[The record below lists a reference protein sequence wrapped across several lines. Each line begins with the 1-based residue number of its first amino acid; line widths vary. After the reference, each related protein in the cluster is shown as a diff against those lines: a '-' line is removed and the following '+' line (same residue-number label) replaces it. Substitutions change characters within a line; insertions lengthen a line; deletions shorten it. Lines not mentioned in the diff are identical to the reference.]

1 MTNTLSYPKEKIR
14 YAVLSL
20 FLAQGLCFASWAS
33 RLTDIKSSF
42 DLQDLL
48 HFGLLITLQ
57 PIGKFLAI
65 PIVGFLMQRIGS
77 KNTVLISLGGFIISL
92 FFIGLTP
99 NIYILGTFFMLFGTF
114 WNMTDISLNTQAIEV
129 ERIYGKT
136 IIATFHAGWSIAACI
151 GALIG
156 FLMINLNINPQVHFI
171 VITLLCLAVVG
182 YSSRFLLDEIREDKT
197 AELAQPK
204 KSKFKLKTIF
214 SELILIQ
221 LGLVWLFA
229 LIIENTMFDWSN
241 VYFESTIHAPKTM
254 QVGFL
259 VFMVMMTT
267 GRLLANYAYKIW
279 SKTTVLKVAGAL
291 IFIGFFTSSVLI
303 GHVET
308 ITLKVIVNSL
318 GFMSIGLGISCIV
331 PTIYSIVGEKVK
343 NIPVGTALTI
353 MSGISFVG
361 PLVTNVLVGYISK
374 HWGLEMA
381 YLTVGFFGICILLI
395 ASLSK
400 TMRLKSASN

>member
-1 MTNTLSYPKEKIR
+1 MTANNTLSYSKEKIR

-42 DLQDLL
+42 NLQDLL
-48 HFGLLITLQ
+48 HFGLLVTLQ

-65 PIVGFLMQRIGS
+65 PIVGFLMQRMGS
-77 KNTVLISLGGFIISL
+77 KNTVLISLGGFIVSL
-92 FFIGLTP
+92 FFIGFAS
-99 NIYILGTFFMLFGTF
+99 NMYILGAFFTLFGIF

-129 ERIYGKT
+129 ERMYGRT

-156 FLMINLNINPQVHFI
+156 FLMINLNVSPGMHFML
-171 VITLLCLAVVG
+171 VTVFCLAVVT
-182 YSSRFLLDEIREDKT
+182 YSFRFLLEDV
-197 AELAQPK
+197 EAQTK
-204 KSKFKLKTIF
+204 KEERPVKEKINWKVIF
-214 SELILIQ
+214 SETILFQ
-221 LGLVWLFA
+221 LGLVWMFA

-267 GRLLANYAYKIW
+267 GRLLANYAYRIW
-279 SKTTVLKVAGAL
+279 SKPTVLKIAGGL
-291 IFIGFFTSSVLI
+291 IFIGFFTSSILI
-303 GHVET
+303 GHAESIAV
-308 ITLKVIVNSL
+308 KVTVNSI
-318 GFMSIGLGISCIV
+318 GFMLIGLGISCIV

-343 NIPVGTALTI
+343 SIPVGAALTI

-361 PLVTNVLVGYISK
+361 PLVTNVFVGFVSK
-374 HWGLEMA
+374 NWGLEIA
-381 YLTVGFFGICILLI
+381 YLSIGFIGICILLI
-395 ASLSK
+395 VSLSK
-400 TMRLKSASN
+400 TMNRK

>member
-1 MTNTLSYPKEKIR
+1 MTANNTLSYSKEKIR

-42 DLQDLL
+42 NLQDLL
-48 HFGLLITLQ
+48 HFGLLVTLQ

-65 PIVGFLMQRIGS
+65 PIVGFLMQRMGS
-77 KNTVLISLGGFIISL
+77 KNTVLISLGGFIVSL
-92 FFIGLTP
+92 FFIGFAS
-99 NIYILGTFFMLFGTF
+99 NMYILGAFFTLFGIF

-129 ERIYGKT
+129 ERMYGRT

-156 FLMINLNINPQVHFI
+156 FLMINLNVSPGMHFML
-171 VITLLCLAVVG
+171 VTVFCLAVVT
-182 YSSRFLLDEIREDKT
+182 YSFRFLLEDV
-197 AELAQPK
+197 EAQTK
-204 KSKFKLKTIF
+204 KEERPVKEKINWKVIF
-214 SELILIQ
+214 SETILFQ
-221 LGLVWLFA
+221 LGLVWMFA

-267 GRLLANYAYKIW
+267 GRLLANYAYRIW
-279 SKTTVLKVAGAL
+279 SKPTVLKIAGGL
-291 IFIGFFTSSVLI
+291 IFIGFFTSSILI
-303 GHVET
+303 GHAESIAV
-308 ITLKVIVNSL
+308 KVAVNSL
-318 GFMSIGLGISCIV
+318 GFMLIGLGISCIV

-343 NIPVGTALTI
+343 SIPVGAALTI

-361 PLVTNVLVGYISK
+361 PLVTNVFVGFASK
-374 HWGLEMA
+374 NWGLEIA
-381 YLTVGFFGICILLI
+381 YLSIGFIGICILLI
-395 ASLSK
+395 VSLSK
-400 TMRLKSASN
+400 TMNSK

>member
-1 MTNTLSYPKEKIR
+1 MPTANSVSYSKEKIR

-42 DLQDLL
+42 DLSDLL
-48 HFGLLITLQ
+48 HFGLLVTLQ

-77 KNTVLISLGGFIISL
+77 KNTVLVSLGGFIVSL
-92 FFIGLTP
+92 FFIGLTS
-99 NIYILGTFFMLFGTF
+99 NIYILGTFFTLFGIC

-129 ERIYGKT
+129 ERMYGRT
-136 IIATFHAGWSIAACI
+136 IIATFHAGWSIAACA

-156 FLMINLNINPQVHFI
+156 FLVINLNVSPGVHFML
-171 VITLLCLAVVG
+171 VTVLCLAVVV
-182 YSSRFLLDEIREDKT
+182 YSFRFLLDDVASDRKDEQTQKEEKARFDWKV
-197 AELAQPK
+197 
-204 KSKFKLKTIF
+204 IF
-214 SELILIQ
+214 SETILFQ

-259 VFMVMMTT
+259 VFMVMMTA
-267 GRLLANYAYKIW
+267 GRLLANYAYRIW
-279 SKTTVLKVAGAL
+279 SKPTVLKIAGTL
-291 IFIGFFTSSVLI
+291 IFIGFFTSSILI
-303 GHVET
+303 GHAESMA
-308 ITLKVIVNSL
+308 LKVVVNSI
-318 GFMSIGLGISCIV
+318 GFMLIGLGISCIV

-343 NIPVGTALTI
+343 SIPVGAALTI

-361 PLVTNVLVGYISK
+361 PLVTNVFVGFVSK
-374 HWGLEMA
+374 HWGLEIA
-381 YLTVGFFGICILLI
+381 YLSVGFIGICILLI
-395 ASLSK
+395 VSLSK
-400 TMRLKSASN
+400 TMKRG

>member
-1 MTNTLSYPKEKIR
+1 MATANTISYSKEKTR

-42 DLQDLL
+42 NLQDLV
-48 HFGLLITLQ
+48 HFGLLVTLQ

-65 PIVGFLMQRIGS
+65 PIVGFLMQRIGN

-92 FFIGLTP
+92 FFIGLTS
-99 NIYILGTFFMLFGTF
+99 NIYFLGTFFALFGIC

-129 ERIYGKT
+129 ERMYGRT

-156 FLMINLNINPQVHFI
+156 FLMINLNVPPRFHFML
-171 VITLLCLAVVG
+171 VALVGLAVVI
-182 YSSRFLLDEIREDKT
+182 YSFRFLLDDVKLEE
-197 AELAQPK
+197 K
-204 KSKFKLKTIF
+204 KDEKPEKEKATYNWKVIF
-214 SELILIQ
+214 SEIILFQ
-221 LGLVWLFA
+221 LGLVWMFA

-259 VFMVMMTT
+259 VFMIMMTV
-267 GRLLANYAYKIW
+267 GRLLANYAYRIW
-279 SKTTVLKVAGAL
+279 SKQTILKIAGTL
-291 IFIGFFTSSVLI
+291 IFIGFFTSSILI
-303 GHVET
+303 GHAESM
-308 ITLKVIVNSL
+308 ILKVVVNSI
-318 GFMSIGLGISCIV
+318 GFMLIGLGISCIV

-343 NIPVGTALTI
+343 SITVGAALTI

-361 PLVTNVLVGYISK
+361 PLVTNVFIGFISK
-374 HWGLEMA
+374 YWGLETA
-381 YLTVGFFGICILLI
+381 YLSVGFIGVCILLI
-395 ASLSK
+395 VSLSK
-400 TMRLKSASN
+400 TIRK

>member
-1 MTNTLSYPKEKIR
+1 MTANNTLSYSKEKIR

-42 DLQDLL
+42 NLQDLL
-48 HFGLLITLQ
+48 HFGLLVTLQ

-92 FFIGLTP
+92 FFIGLTS
-99 NIYILGTFFMLFGTF
+99 NMYILGTFFTLFGIF

-129 ERIYGKT
+129 ERIYGRT

-156 FLMINLNINPQVHFI
+156 FLMINLNVSPGIHFML
-171 VITLLCLAVVG
+171 VTVFCLAVVT
-182 YSSRFLLDEIREDKT
+182 YSFRFLLDDVKTEEKKDVQPSRE
-197 AELAQPK
+197 
-204 KSKFKLKTIF
+204 KSNWKMIF
-214 SELILIQ
+214 SETILFQ
-221 LGLVWLFA
+221 LGLVWMFA

-259 VFMVMMTT
+259 VFMIMMTT
-267 GRLLANYAYKIW
+267 GRLLANYAYRIW
-279 SKTTVLKVAGAL
+279 SKPSVLKIAGTL

-303 GHVET
+303 GHAESIV
-308 ITLKVIVNSL
+308 LKVVVNSV
-318 GFMSIGLGISCIV
+318 GFMLIGLGISCIV

-343 NIPVGTALTI
+343 SIPVGAALTI

-361 PLVTNVLVGYISK
+361 PLVTNVFVGFVSK
-374 HWGLEMA
+374 NWGLEIA
-381 YLTVGFFGICILLI
+381 YLSVGFIGICIFLI
-395 ASLSK
+395 VSLSK
-400 TMRLKSASN
+400 TMKRG

>member
-1 MTNTLSYPKEKIR
+1 MPTANSVSYSKEKIR

-42 DLQDLL
+42 DLRDLL
-48 HFGLLITLQ
+48 HFGLLVTLQ

-77 KNTVLISLGGFIISL
+77 KNTVLVSLGGFIVSL
-92 FFIGLTP
+92 FFIGLTS
-99 NIYILGTFFMLFGTF
+99 NIYILGTFFTLFGIC

-129 ERIYGKT
+129 ERMYGRT
-136 IIATFHAGWSIAACI
+136 IIATFHAGWSIAACA

-156 FLMINLNINPQVHFI
+156 FLMINLNVSPGVHFML
-171 VITLLCLAVVG
+171 VTVLCLAVVV
-182 YSSRFLLDEIREDKT
+182 YSFRFLLDDVASDRKDEQTQKEEKARFDWKV
-197 AELAQPK
+197 
-204 KSKFKLKTIF
+204 IF
-214 SELILIQ
+214 SETILFQ

-259 VFMVMMTT
+259 VFMVMMTA
-267 GRLLANYAYKIW
+267 GRLLANYAYRIW
-279 SKTTVLKVAGAL
+279 SKPTVLKIAGTL
-291 IFIGFFTSSVLI
+291 IFIGFFTSSILI
-303 GHVET
+303 GHAESMA
-308 ITLKVIVNSL
+308 LKVVVNSI
-318 GFMSIGLGISCIV
+318 GFMLIGLGISCIV

-343 NIPVGTALTI
+343 SIPVGAALTL

-361 PLVTNVLVGYISK
+361 PLVTNVSVGFVSK
-374 HWGLEMA
+374 HWGLEIA
-381 YLTVGFFGICILLI
+381 YLSVGFIGICILLI
-395 ASLSK
+395 VSLSK
-400 TMRLKSASN
+400 TMKRG